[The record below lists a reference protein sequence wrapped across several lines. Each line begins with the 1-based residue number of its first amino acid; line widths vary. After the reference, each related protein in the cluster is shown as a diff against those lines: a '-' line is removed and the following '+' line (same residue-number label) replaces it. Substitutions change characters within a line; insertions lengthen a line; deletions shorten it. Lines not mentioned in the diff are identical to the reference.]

1 MKLPFDAEVDEK
13 FWNVIYYLGTTGEV
27 TYEGTTVEED
37 ASEDYSEDSYANYTL
52 EFSQHIYPA
61 TTYAFSVKL
70 IAPDMDAYG
79 SEEMASE
86 EGIVMC
92 NTKPSKLLG
101 KNSNIYKK
109 NRARYVLQTYFRI
122 SL

>member
-1 MKLPFDAEVDEK
+1 MVFSLLKNK
-13 FWNVIYYLGTTGEV
+13 FYLGTTGEV

-37 ASEDYSEDSYANYTL
+37 ASEDYSEDSYSNYTL

-79 SEEMASE
+79 SEEMASD

-101 KNSNIYKK
+101 KDRNILKYQNSI
-109 NRARYVLQTYFRI
+109 VT
-122 SL
+122 